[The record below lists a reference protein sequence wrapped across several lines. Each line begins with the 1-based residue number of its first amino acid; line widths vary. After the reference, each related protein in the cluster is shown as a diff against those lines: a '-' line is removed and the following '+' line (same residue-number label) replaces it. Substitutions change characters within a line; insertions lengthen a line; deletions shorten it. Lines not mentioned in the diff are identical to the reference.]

1 MKERFFALLTDLWE
15 HHRGPFVGTSLGL
28 LFAILVLM
36 LGFFPTMFIVLCSGI
51 GCLIGLRM
59 DRGGVI
65 EELQDRLPEKLQW
78 HRFS

>member
-1 MKERFFALLTDLWE
+1 MKERFFETIADLWT

-28 LFAILVLM
+28 LFAVLVLVI
-36 LGFFPTMFIVLCSGI
+36 GFFPTIFIVLCSGI
-51 GCLIGLRM
+51 GFCIGNRV
-59 DRGGVI
+59 DRGGVL